1 VPPQRDALDPRQP
14 GEETALPPTGF
25 LPRAERPDTIEVV
38 PVEVPPVSRSRSF
51 LLSSC
56 AALVLT
62 GLGPARFAQA
72 KEMPATSPADYGAEA
87 RVLWRTVACGG
98 VDEIPAQL
106 PRKTI
111 ESHCKDTTRVYAR
124 FRRKWA
130 DIAAPQL
137 ATMRPPK
144 LPGTVLYPFGGGDL
158 LFALVVF
165 PDATEITSISLERA
179 GNVRVIDHMTRADFK
194 AGLADADFMIH
205 RLASVEYSFTQ
216 HMEAMQHAKLPIQLS
231 LTLAALAAMGFEPV
245 NLRYFELAADGSLRY
260 LTEAELDAATPARD
274 GPRHRHDVDAG
285 IPAAYGNIELT
296 YRPIGQPDAPLRTYR
311 SIAGN
316 LHDSQLTPES
326 PLYRHLAQKGPLA
339 AMTKA
344 ASYLLW
350 RDDFSHIRELLLGHM
365 VWMVSDS
372 TGILPMHAKPAGFV
386 EETYGTFRG
395 SLLGTDAAR
404 NRDMIRLWHEQPAR
418 ALGFRFGYPD
428 HSKKDGHLLVT
439 RKPGT

>member
-1 VPPQRDALDPRQP
+1 M
-14 GEETALPPTGF
+14 
-25 LPRAERPDTIEVV
+25 
-38 PVEVPPVSRSRSF
+38 SRSRSSLPIVF
-51 LLSSC
+51 
-56 AALVLT
+56 AASVLVCLV
-62 GLGPARFAQA
+62 PARFAQA
-72 KEMPATSPADYGAEA
+72 KKMPASSPADYGAEA
-87 RVLWRTVACGG
+87 RVLWRTVGCGG
-98 VDEIPAQL
+98 EDEIPAQL

-111 ESHCKDTTRVYAR
+111 ESHCKETTRIYAR
-124 FRRKWA
+124 FHKKWA
-130 DIAAPQL
+130 DVAAPQL
-137 ATMRPPK
+137 ATMRPAH

-165 PDATEITSISLERA
+165 PEATEITSISLERA
-179 GNVRVIDHMTRADFK
+179 GNVRVIDHMTKADFK

-205 RLASVEYSFTQ
+205 RLASVEYSFTE

-231 LTLAALAAMGFEPV
+231 MALAALAAMGFEPV

-260 LTEAELDAATPARD
+260 LTEEELDSATPAQD

-296 YRPIGQPDAPLRTYR
+296 FRPIGQPDAPLRTYR

-316 LHDSQLTPES
+316 LQDSQLTPES
-326 PLYRHLAQKGPLA
+326 PLYRHIAQKGPLA

-395 SLLGTDAAR
+395 SLLGTDTSR
-404 NRDMIRLWHEQPAR
+404 NQDMIRLWRAQPERTLA
-418 ALGFRFGYPD
+418 FRFGYPD
-428 HSKKDGHLLVT
+428 HAKKDGHLLVT
-439 RKPGT
+439 RKQGT